1 MIRLQSDCHST
12 LTGGGRHALEYGF
25 ESPKH
30 RVSLL
35 LSMNS
40 YVHRNS
46 MDMLK

>member
-1 MIRLQSDCHST
+1 MM
-12 LTGGGRHALEYGF
+12 GGERHEIGHGF

-30 RVSLL
+30 HVSLL

-40 YVHRNS
+40 YVHRNI